1 MRTPDSLRKRNQ
13 HSLVINLFGE
23 LILNNNHKTTFY
35 LLNVFIGMIINR
47 EDLTDV
53 VLDGMPKSQGIVPI
67 VKAGQFLWIVYSSI
81 L

>member
-1 MRTPDSLRKRNQ
+1 MRSPDSLRKRNQ
-13 HSLVINLFGE
+13 HSLVINLFSE